1 MKELRRHDAR
11 TLTVRHAPG
20 VTALARGA
28 ATPGRLRCKAHAI
41 QALQALSTLVLL
53 RAGAK
58 LQLPRLTI
66 SHAVR
71 LWELT
76 RPANPAPLAIEIAL
90 GPFYG
95 TAAV

>member
-1 MKELRRHDAR
+1 M
-11 TLTVRHAPG
+11 
-20 VTALARGA
+20 
-28 ATPGRLRCKAHAI
+28 
-41 QALQALSTLVLL
+41 
-53 RAGAK
+53 
-58 LQLPRLTI
+58 

-95 TAAV
+95 TAAVQSTMIPVRAPQDGDHLTALNVRGRNASPV